1 MINKTLIFYSLIG
14 SILLVFS
21 RFMGKYLFYLSGYL
35 YIISYLIVISIAL
48 ILSNKI
54 GLNGWGK
61 FKLGV
66 SIFIGMTLLYIFF
79 VFIIKLLKGL

>member
-14 SILLVFS
+14 SVLLLFS

-35 YIISYLIVISIAL
+35 YIISYLIIISIAL

-54 GLNGWGK
+54 EVNGWGK
-61 FKLGV
+61 FKLGI
-66 SIFIGMTLLYIFF
+66 SIFIGMTLFYILFIY
-79 VFIIKLLKGL
+79 IIKLLKG